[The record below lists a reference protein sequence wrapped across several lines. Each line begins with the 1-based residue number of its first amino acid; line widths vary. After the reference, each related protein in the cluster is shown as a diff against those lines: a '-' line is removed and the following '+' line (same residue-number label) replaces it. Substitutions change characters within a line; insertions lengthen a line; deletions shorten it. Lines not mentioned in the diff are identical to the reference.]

1 MMADDLRE
9 QNISGLSFRDLAKVS
24 DFSDSST
31 EDFIFLDKDID
42 SDKDL
47 SWIRKSINY
56 IVNRF
61 NTERGILSFFID
73 FGEYLFSRFRVFWIL
88 ISIVFEILYKQFDSV
103 KDTIVKRMFWGR
115 GSFLKY
121 VVQIATIII
130 AFILSISY
138 VYRTPTITSAND
150 EDLEY
155 ISVAETDLIA
165 MNATV
170 NTLVPKDRERRGVDQ
185 YIVMNGD
192 TLSTIASKYEISI
205 ETIKWA
211 NNLTSDLVK
220 PGQELEIPPA
230 DGVLIKVAKNE
241 TLSTI
246 ATKYNGNEQAIAD
259 FNWLDY
265 PFTLA
270 EGQELFIPDGKMPYV
285 APKPTYASA
294 PRTYTSGS
302 YTGGSS
308 SAPVDPNVGKFLGWP
323 VAGGTAR
330 ISQYYKGTIH
340 RGIDIAD
347 RNLPNLVAAA
357 GGTIIFAGCA
367 GYCPPLGSTWGG
379 SGYAWSVQI
388 DHGNG
393 YTTWYAHMKNIYVRT
408 GQSVSQGQ
416 AIGQMG
422 STGRSTGPH
431 VHFEL
436 RRGSGYGAQIN
447 PLPYANW

>member
-1 MMADDLRE
+1 MADDLRE
-9 QNISGLSFRDLAKVS
+9 QNISGLSFRDLSKGLELS
-24 DFSDSST
+24 NTDTD
-31 EDFIFLDKDID
+31 DFIFLDKDIN

-47 SWIRKSINY
+47 SWIQRSLKY
-56 IVNRF
+56 LVTRF
-61 NTERGILSFFID
+61 NTKRGIFAFFID
-73 FGEYLFSRFRVFWIL
+73 FGEYLFSRFRVVWIL
-88 ISIVFEILYKQFDSV
+88 ISVIFEIIYKQFDSV

-121 VVQIATIII
+121 AVQIATVII

-138 VYRTPTITSAND
+138 IYRTPAITSAND

-170 NTLVPKDRERRGVDQ
+170 NTLVPKDRERRGVEK

-192 TLSTIASKYEISI
+192 SLGNIAAKYEISV

-211 NNLTSDLVK
+211 NNMTSDMVK
-220 PGQELEIPPA
+220 PGQELGIPPA
-230 DGVLIKVAKNE
+230 DGVLVKVAKNE
-241 TLSTI
+241 TLASI
-246 ATKYNGNEQAIAD
+246 AKKYNGNEQSIAD

-265 PFTLA
+265 PFTLN
-270 EGQELFIPDGKMPYV
+270 EGQELFVPDGKMPYV
-285 APKPTYASA
+285 APKPTYASV

-302 YTGGSS
+302 ASTGGS

-323 VAGGTAR
+323 VAGGSAR
-330 ISQYYKGTIH
+330 ISQYYKGSIH
-340 RGIDIAD
+340 KGIDIAD

-357 GGTIIFAGCA
+357 GGTVIFAGCS

-379 SGYAWSVQI
+379 SGYAWAVQI

-408 GQSVSQGQ
+408 GQGVSKGQ

-436 RRGSGYGAQIN
+436 RRGSGSGGQIN